1 MSPVLKEN
9 LNLIIAGS
17 ISALLVGGSG
27 YYLYQAFDINQA
39 AFKELETVSASLTKI
54 QDVKP
59 TPNEDN
65 LTELHKQREDAK
77 KAFDTLTAEV
87 KALEMPLEE
96 ITPPDFQKRLNEKV
110 QALAKLAES
119 NGVQI
124 PQNFYLNF
132 ERYSKSVPKP
142 EVTPLLNRQ
151 LVVANLLS
159 ELLFQTVPSEL
170 KAFERQ
176 EFDLEKD
183 AATLAKEAAPAPAKE
198 KEGKKK
204 SEDKDK
210 SKDKAEAQKPMLTGQ
225 SYKLQFVTRP
235 TNLREFLNLVTAQKS
250 CMLVIREL
258 KVLNEKQKGPAKRND
273 ADPLG
278 AATPAT
284 AGAPAVNLAHL
295 GGPAAAEGANSN
307 APAAADVGQ
316 FIVGDEKI
324 EVTLRVELVSFN
336 EEPAKRP

>member
-27 YYLYQAFDINQA
+27 YYLYQAFDLNQA

-65 LTELHKQREDAK
+65 LGELHKQHEDAK

-96 ITPPDFQKRLNEKV
+96 ITPPEFQKRLNEKV
-110 QALAKLAES
+110 QSLAKLAES

-170 KAFERQ
+170 KSFERQ

-210 SKDKAEAQKPMLTGQ
+210 AKAEVQKPMLTGQ
-225 SYKLQFVTRP
+225 SYKLHFVTTP
-235 TNLREFLNLVTAQKS
+235 TNLREFLNLVTGQKK

-278 AATPAT
+278 AAAANP
-284 AGAPAVNLAHL
+284 GAPAVNLASL
-295 GGPAAAEGANSN
+295 GGPAAAEGANPN
-307 APAAADVGQ
+307 APAAEAGQ